1 MLFEYLINNF
11 LTSYTVKKQWA
22 IKNDIMII
30 NIIENTSVF
39 TISNV
44 YISKIGTDMARVIAE
59 TRIFDKNNIK
69 SPTVLIA
76 KILNEFSRIIMNAF
90 WADAQNDFPS
100 IAIIVYAFEFIDLI
114 NFSKHQKQQIH
125 ALLQNIATEL
135 FEALILFKKK
145 VCRNF
150 NRKKNYQF

>member
-1 MLFEYLINNF
+1 
-11 LTSYTVKKQWA
+11 
-22 IKNDIMII
+22 
-30 NIIENTSVF
+30 
-39 TISNV
+39 
-44 YISKIGTDMARVIAE
+44 MARVIAE

-100 IAIIVYAFEFIDLI
+100 IAIIVYAFELIDLI

-125 ALLQNIATEL
+125 ALLQNMATEL
-135 FEALILFKKK
+135 FEALILFKKEFFLK
-145 VCRNF
+145 F
-150 NRKKNYQF
+150 